1 MTSLLR
7 DLYGHQQW
15 ADAEHWRAIEAH
27 PPAAADQALR
37 TRLHHINLVQRAF
50 QWLVGDR
57 QSPLTITKPEDY
69 PSLADL
75 KSATR
80 EYHEEVAR
88 FLGGLAPHWLE
99 ETIEVPWFREPPLSL
114 TREQALTQCAMHSQW
129 HRGQN
134 AARLRELGADPPA
147 VDLIVWYWRGRPS
160 AAWTA

>member
-80 EYHEEVAR
+80 EYHAEGAR
-88 FLGGLAPHWLE
+88 FLGGRAAPPRAGAS
-99 ETIEVPWFREPPLSL
+99 ET
-114 TREQALTQCAMHSQW
+114 
-129 HRGQN
+129 
-134 AARLRELGADPPA
+134 
-147 VDLIVWYWRGRPS
+147 
-160 AAWTA
+160 AW